1 MCKGG
6 PLYIKSALTSFLEG
20 AALVP
25 SQGLITGSA
34 RAALIMTMPPHP
46 PQARFVYCLS
56 WSLLLLISCLLVVVG
71 CCWLRCYAAP
81 PHGQVEGNPKC
92 ELMEVACTL
101 RRSARGPRR
110 RTPWQP
116 ATEVKAVSERGLE
129 DQRADIGTP
138 AHINARAS
146 FGSRVLPLRTH
157 ASMTDGGAP
166 EASLMSVL
174 TTQEMSLDTVHGET
188 TFSPLCVHPPHF
200 WQGPL
205 PLAEP
210 ALEKVSPALQR
221 SYGHTKDSMHG
232 TWSVEESTQAH
243 THKVPCV
250 VMLYFV
256 NKRG

>member
-1 MCKGG
+1 MAPARCGHWWGGFREAALCKGI
-6 PLYIKSALTSFLEG
+6 PLYILSALTSFLEG

-56 WSLLLLISCLLVVVG
+56 WSLLIRCLLVVVG

-92 ELMEVACTL
+92 KLMEVVRAL

-110 RTPWQP
+110 RIPWQP
-116 ATEVKAVSERGLE
+116 ATEVQAAVSERGLE

-146 FGSRVLPLRTH
+146 FGVP
-157 ASMTDGGAP
+157 GPAP
-166 EASLMSVL
+166 CA
-174 TTQEMSLDTVHGET
+174 HR
-188 TFSPLCVHPPHF
+188 
-200 WQGPL
+200 
-205 PLAEP
+205 P
-210 ALEKVSPALQR
+210 A
-221 SYGHTKDSMHG
+221 
-232 TWSVEESTQAH
+232 
-243 THKVPCV
+243 
-250 VMLYFV
+250 
-256 NKRG
+256 